1 MSELAYLFCGK
12 SNSTLLTLLLV
23 TAIGVIGNFQ
33 WNLRK
38 YAQLESAIV
47 IMLIAIGLAQNENYS
62 RVEAKRRN

>member
-23 TAIGVIGNFQ
+23 TTIGIIGNFQ

-38 YAQLESAIV
+38 YAQLESAMQSALPRMRIIV
-47 IMLIAIGLAQNENYS
+47 E
-62 RVEAKRRN
+62 